1 MATHLNMLVVDDEP
15 ELRQALLNQFT
26 EEGFAVDTAEDGDV
40 ALGKIGKNRYD
51 IVLLDLNMPRMNG
64 MTVLTEMKKLN
75 KYPHVVVLTI
85 VDDLAKARECVRLGA
100 SDYLSKPYDPEELLH
115 VVIKVLSS

>member
-15 ELRQALLNQFT
+15 DLRQALSTQFT
-26 EEGFAVDTAEDGDV
+26 EEGFVVDVAEDGDV
-40 ALGKIGKNRYD
+40 ALEKIGKNRYD

-64 MTVLTEMKKLN
+64 MKVLTEMKKLN

-85 VDDLAKARECVRLGA
+85 VDDLAKARECVKLGA